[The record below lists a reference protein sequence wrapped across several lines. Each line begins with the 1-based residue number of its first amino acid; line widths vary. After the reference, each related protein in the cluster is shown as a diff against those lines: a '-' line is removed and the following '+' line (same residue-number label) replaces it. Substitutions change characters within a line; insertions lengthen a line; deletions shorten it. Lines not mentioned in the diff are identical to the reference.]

1 MLEPRPDSPTAQRSP
16 TPNPAEG
23 RADLFAAFFFREAH
37 HVFVEF
43 LEQHQISIAY
53 LELLHFHRAATHATP
68 RRAART
74 CHRGE
79 RTCPGA
85 NTEVAEANCQ

>member
-53 LELLHFHRAATHATP
+53 LELLHFIELPLTQP
-68 RRAART
+68 RGGP
-74 CHRGE
+74 RGPVTAGRGPAQE
-79 RTCPGA
+79 QTRK
-85 NTEVAEANCQ
+85 